1 MDLIDYF
8 SIAVVFGNVL
18 VAHLRQS
25 KRKDGVIRIFSEVD
39 DKRDDGSAGWIS
51 LGDGCDGGD
60 GGCDCGGGG
69 D

>member
-1 MDLIDYF
+1 
-8 SIAVVFGNVL
+8 VL

-51 LGDGCDGGD
+51 FGDGCDGGD